1 MVDVGV
7 SFGNEA
13 YSRQIKSTRARF
25 DTLVDFV
32 KAASGL
38 RGITRSGL
46 THLEVL
52 AEDLEGGRGGSSWGG
67 NLVQSFVITRNWG
80 SFHNLPQCNTN
91 YENEAR

>member
-1 MVDVGV
+1 MGV

-46 THLEVL
+46 TPHLEVL
-52 AEDLEGGRGGSSWGG
+52 AEDLEGGAGQAGGG
-67 NLVQSFVITRNWG
+67 I
-80 SFHNLPQCNTN
+80 
-91 YENEAR
+91 